1 MLKNLLVKID
11 AEEVERVADLARLRL
26 TAAEV
31 SELTAQLD
39 TILSYMDQLGA
50 LDTRGVEPFRPAMDS
65 NAALRDDAV
74 VNRPDPEALLANAP
88 DRDRTF
94 FKVPKILE

>member
-1 MLKNLLVKID
+1 
-11 AEEVERVADLARLRL
+11 VADLARLRL
-26 TAAEV
+26 TAEEV
-31 SELTAQLD
+31 SELTGQLD
-39 TILSYMDQLGA
+39 SILSYMDQLNK
-50 LDTRGVEPFRPAMDS
+50 LDTTGVEPFRHATDS

-88 DRDRTF
+88 DRHGTF